1 MHLKKKAGIIA
12 KITAIT
18 GILVMFVFVAIFF
31 ISRGSNNE
39 PDVNGSRSKR
49 NLKTLS
55 QSKEFDI
62 PDIQNTDVLG
72 DVCNCMTPQ
81 GICVA
86 GDYVLITAYCSVDY
100 YKENLITNINEE
112 SNVARMINEVHHER
126 HNSVMYVVSEKT
138 KRHVTTLVFDDKSHV
153 GGITFDGEYVWV
165 AKGGNRKVEA
175 YRYEDIK
182 SLVRRYEE
190 STFLGKPAYE
200 FTSDA
205 TSSFIACYEDNIWV
219 GTHNENDD
227 ECGVL
232 IGYSLNNTDNAGL
245 NDSHQIIIIP
255 PLANGA
261 VFMEVDDVVYMAV
274 TTSYGRHKDSLLHI
288 YKAKFSDDEVLDF
301 QEYKVLKLPPMA
313 EEICVNGEQMYFLF
327 ESGATTYSTVE
338 SYKCN
343 NIVNTVRVENIRD
356 IIYNR

>member
-1 MHLKKKAGIIA
+1 MHWKKKAGIIA

-18 GILVMFVFVAIFF
+18 GILVMFVFVAFFF
-31 ISRGSNNE
+31 ISKDGTGE
-39 PDVNGSRSKR
+39 PDVNGRRSKR

-62 PDIQNTDVLG
+62 PDIQNTNVLG

-112 SNVARMINEVHHER
+112 ENMARMISEVHHER

-175 YRYEDIK
+175 YRYEDLK

-200 FTSDA
+200 FMGDA

-219 GTHNENDD
+219 GTHNENSD
-227 ECGVL
+227 ERGVL
-232 IGYSLNNTDNAGL
+232 VGYSLDNADNAGL
-245 NDSHQIIIIP
+245 NDSHQIIVIP

-261 VFMEVDDVVYMAV
+261 AFMEVDGVVYLAV

-288 YKAKFSDDEVLDF
+288 YKAKFSDEEVLDF
-301 QEYKVLKLPPMA
+301 QEYKILKLPPMA
-313 EEICVNGEQMYFLF
+313 EEICVNGEQIYFLF

-343 NIVNTVRVENIRD
+343 NIVTTVRVENIRD

>member
-1 MHLKKKAGIIA
+1 MHWKKKAGIIA

-18 GILVMFVFVAIFF
+18 GILVMFVFVVVFF
-31 ISRGSNNE
+31 ISKDGSGE
-39 PDVNGSRSKR
+39 PDVNGRRSKR

-62 PDIQNTDVLG
+62 PDIQNTNVLG

-112 SNVARMINEVHHER
+112 ENMARMISEVHHER

-175 YRYEDIK
+175 YRYEDLK

-190 STFLGKPAYE
+190 STFLGKPVYE
-200 FTSDA
+200 FMGDA

-219 GTHNENDD
+219 GTHNENSD
-227 ECGVL
+227 ERGVL
-232 IGYSLNNTDNAGL
+232 VGYSLDNADNAGL
-245 NDSHQIIIIP
+245 NDSHQIIVIP

-261 VFMEVDDVVYMAV
+261 AFMEVDGVVYLAV

-288 YKAKFSDDEVLDF
+288 YKAKFSDEEVLDF
-301 QEYKVLKLPPMA
+301 QEYKILKLPPMA
-313 EEICVNGEQMYFLF
+313 EEICVNGEQIYFLF

-343 NIVNTVRVENIRD
+343 NIVTTVRVENIRD

>member
-1 MHLKKKAGIIA
+1 MHLKKKAKTVE
-12 KITAIT
+12 KITAIIS
-18 GILVMFVFVAIFF
+18 ILVMFGFVATFF
-31 ISRGSNNE
+31 IIREKDNKQ
-39 PDVNGSRSKR
+39 DINGTRSKR

-72 DVCNCMTPQ
+72 DTCNCMTPQ

-86 GDYVLITAYCSVDY
+86 GDYILITAYCSVDY

-112 SNVARMINEVHHER
+112 ANMAKMIDEVHHER
-126 HNSVMYVVSEKT
+126 HNSVMYVMSEKT

-182 SLVRRYEE
+182 NLVRRYEE
-190 STFLGKPAYE
+190 STYLGTPSYE
-200 FTSDA
+200 FISDS
-205 TSSFIACYEDNIWV
+205 TSSFIACYDDTVWV
-219 GTHNENDD
+219 GTHNENKDQY
-227 ECGVL
+227 GVL
-232 IGYSLNNTDNAGL
+232 IGYSLDNTNNAGL
-245 NDSHQIIIIP
+245 NDSHRIIIIP

-261 VFMEVDDVVYMAV
+261 AFMEVDDVLYLAV

-288 YKAKFSDDEVLDF
+288 YKADFSDEEVLQF
-301 QEYKVLKLPPMA
+301 QEYKVLELPPMA

-343 NIVNTVRVENIRD
+343 NIVTTVRIENIRD
-356 IIYNR
+356 IIYKR